1 MDRLGKHL
9 GWGLLA
15 LLGASSL
22 GYIALNRGEQ
32 INALWIVVAAVC
44 VYLIAYRY
52 YGLFIAKRVLAVDS
66 SRMTPAVRH
75 NDGLD
80 YVPTDKKV
88 LFGHHF
94 AAIAGAGPLVG
105 PVLAAQMGY
114 LPGMLWLL
122 AGVVLAGAV
131 QDFMV
136 LFVSTRRDGRSL
148 GELIKSEMGPVA
160 GVIAL
165 VATFMIM
172 VIILAV
178 LAMIVVKALTHSP
191 WGTYTVAFTIPLAI
205 FMGIYTRY
213 LRPGRI
219 GEVSIIGLVC
229 LIFAIVS
236 GGWVAESQTWAP
248 YFDFDGVQLTWML
261 VGYGFVAS
269 VLPVWLLLAPRDYLS
284 TFLKIGTIIG
294 LAIGILVTQPTL
306 QMPALTQFVDGTGPV
321 WAGDL
326 FPFLFIT
333 IACGAV
339 SGFHALISSGTTPKM
354 LANENQACFIGY
366 GGMLMESFVA
376 IMALVSA
383 CVIDPGVYFAM
394 NSPLAVLAPAGTADV
409 VVSAAAVVSS
419 WGFQITPETLTRIA
433 SEVGEQS
440 IISRAGGAPTLA
452 VGMAYILHGAL
463 GGLMNVAFWYH
474 FAILF
479 EALFILTAVDAGT
492 RAARFMLQ
500 DLMGV
505 ISPSLKRTDSLPAN
519 LLATALCV
527 LAWGYFLH
535 QGVVDPLGGI
545 NTLWPL
551 FGIANQM
558 LAGMALM
565 LCAVVLFKMK
575 RQAYAWVALLPTSWL
590 LICTL
595 SAGWEKTFSDNP
607 KLGFLAIA
615 NKFQA
620 MIDSGTIPAQY
631 TEFQLAQLVFN
642 NRLDAGL
649 TIFFMGV
656 VVVLA
661 GFSLKTAL
669 KALQNPQPTAN
680 ETPYQPMPA
689 QQGATRP
696 QSDDDTDDDS
706 DLAPSLK

>member
-1 MDRLGKHL
+1 MGKQL
-9 GWGLLA
+9 IWIVLA
-15 LLGASSL
+15 LLGAFSL

-44 VYLIAYRY
+44 IYLIAYRY
-52 YGLFIAKRVLAVDS
+52 YGLFIAKKVLQVDS
-66 SRMTPAVRH
+66 TRMTPAIRH

-148 GELIKSEMGPVA
+148 GELVKEEMGNTA
-160 GVIAL
+160 GVLALIAC
-165 VATFMIM
+165 FMIM

-213 LRPGRI
+213 IRPGRI
-219 GEVSIIGLVC
+219 GEVSIIGLIFLV
-229 LIFAIVS
+229 FAIIS
-236 GGWVAESQTWAP
+236 GGWVAESETWAP
-248 YFDFDGVQLTWML
+248 YFDYTGVQLTWML
-261 VGYGFVAS
+261 VGYGFVAA

-294 LAIGILVTQPTL
+294 LAIGILILNPNL
-306 QMPALTQFVDGTGPV
+306 QMPSLTKYIDGTGPV

-376 IMALVSA
+376 IMALVAA

-394 NSPLAVLAPAGTADV
+394 NSPMAMLAPAGTQDV
-409 VVSAAAVVSS
+409 VASAAQVVSS
-419 WGFQITPETLTRIA
+419 WGFQITPEQLNTIA
-433 SEVGEQS
+433 HEVGESS

-500 DLMGV
+500 DLLGV
-505 ISPSLKRTDSLPAN
+505 VSPSLKRTDSLPAN
-519 LLATALCV
+519 LIATALCV

-575 RQAYAWVALLPTSWL
+575 RQRYAWVALIPTAWL
-590 LICTL
+590 LICTMT
-595 SAGWEKTFSDNP
+595 AGWEKTFSEDARV
-607 KLGFLAIA
+607 GFLAVA

-620 MIDSGTIPAQY
+620 MIDSGNIPVQY
-631 TEFQLAQLVFN
+631 TESQLTQLIFN

-649 TIFFMGV
+649 TIFFMI
-656 VVVLA
+656 VVVLLA
-661 GFSLKTAL
+661 LFSIRTAL
-669 KALQNPQPTAN
+669 KALKSDKPTAN
-680 ETPYQPMPA
+680 EVPYEPMPA
-689 QQGATRP
+689 NYEEIVANTRHH
-696 QSDDDTDDDS
+696 
-706 DLAPSLK
+706 